1 MDGTI
6 ARGLGTAIISF
17 IITAVV
23 LVSILWITVGYFVG
37 KSKYKTGY
45 LQGQLD
51 CQKGINNV
59 EIKRD
64 STYQL
69 K

>member
-6 ARGLGTAIISF
+6 ARGLGAAILLV
-17 IITAVV
+17 IIVAI
-23 LVSILWITVGYFVG
+23 LIVSGIWLSVDYFVG
-37 KSKYKTGY
+37 KSKYRHGY

-51 CQKGINNV
+51 CQKGINN
-59 EIKRD
+59 IKIQTD
-64 STYQL
+64 TTYKL

>member
-6 ARGLGTAIISF
+6 ARGLGAAIISF
-17 IITAVV
+17 IIIAIVIVSALWMTA
-23 LVSILWITVGYFVG
+23 GYFVG
-37 KSKYKTGY
+37 KSKYRHGY

-51 CQKGINNV
+51 CQKGINN
-59 EIKRD
+59 IKVQTD
-64 STYQL
+64 TTYKL